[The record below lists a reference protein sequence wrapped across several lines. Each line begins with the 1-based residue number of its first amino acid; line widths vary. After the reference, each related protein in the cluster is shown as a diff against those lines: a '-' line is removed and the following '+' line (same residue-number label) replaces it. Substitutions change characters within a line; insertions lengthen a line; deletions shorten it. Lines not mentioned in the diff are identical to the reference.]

1 MNNLPENS
9 KYYKLFHYLL
19 YKENEKNKNNFIN
32 INSFNEKKNNYINNN
47 KPIKI
52 EHYKQKDDLIEKING
67 KKDKDADIGI
77 NYNATFTRSKSN
89 DHKSYSHEFNFGIN
103 DKNVISRNPTV
114 SSAKKLMNLNQN
126 DLNYYK
132 KFFNNKEIFNN
143 LYNKKNK
150 NFSFIHDDNATR
162 LFYNFNRTN
171 DNINFLTK
179 TKHIKRAKHK
189 NDFNIILAPKNK
201 KNILNNKNTAFIHD
215 KKTIHNSTT
224 SNEIIKENFYIDK
237 LSKNP
242 KYEYIFKKDKFSYKR
257 NKNKNFF
264 KKELVNKQFNDM
276 SQRNRFNKMKKELSE
291 ETIKINNMISDFFKN
306 PLYNIFNKKRIALD
320 KQKYYYSRPKSA
332 LS

>member
-19 YKENEKNKNNFIN
+19 FKENEKNKNIIMN
-32 INSFNEKKNNYINNN
+32 INSFNEKKSNYINDN

-52 EHYKQKDDLIEKING
+52 EHYKQKDDLIEKIND
-67 KKDKDADIGI
+67 KKNKDVDLGI
-77 NYNATFTRSKSN
+77 NYNGTYTRSKSN
-89 DHKSYSHEFNFGIN
+89 DHKSYSNEINFGIN
-103 DKNVISRNPTV
+103 DKNVIIRNPTV
-114 SSAKKLMNLNQN
+114 SSAKKVINLNQY

-150 NFSFIHDDNATR
+150 NFSFNHDDNSTR
-162 LFYNFNRTN
+162 LFYNFNKIN

-179 TKHIKRAKHK
+179 TKHIKREIHK

-201 KNILNNKNTAFIHD
+201 KNILSNKNKNYIHD

-237 LSKNP
+237 LSK
-242 KYEYIFKKDKFSYKR
+242 KSKFDSIFKNGKFSYKI

-264 KKELVNKQFNDM
+264 KNELVNKQYNDM

-291 ETIKINNMISDFFKN
+291 ETIKINNMISHFFKN
-306 PLYNIFNKKRIALD
+306 PLYKKFNKKRIVLD
-320 KQKYYYSRPKSA
+320 KQKYFYSRPKSA

>member
-52 EHYKQKDDLIEKING
+52 EHYKQKDDLIEKINN

-132 KFFNNKEIFNN
+132 KFFNNKEIF
-143 LYNKKNK
+143 
-150 NFSFIHDDNATR
+150 
-162 LFYNFNRTN
+162 
-171 DNINFLTK
+171 
-179 TKHIKRAKHK
+179 
-189 NDFNIILAPKNK
+189 
-201 KNILNNKNTAFIHD
+201 
-215 KKTIHNSTT
+215 
-224 SNEIIKENFYIDK
+224 
-237 LSKNP
+237 
-242 KYEYIFKKDKFSYKR
+242 KF
-257 NKNKNFF
+257 
-264 KKELVNKQFNDM
+264 
-276 SQRNRFNKMKKELSE
+276 
-291 ETIKINNMISDFFKN
+291 
-306 PLYNIFNKKRIALD
+306 
-320 KQKYYYSRPKSA
+320 
-332 LS
+332 

>member
-1 MNNLPENS
+1 MNNLPEKS
-9 KYYKLFHYLL
+9 KYYKLFHYIL
-19 YKENEKNKNNFIN
+19 YKENEKNKNSNMN
-32 INSFNEKKNNYINNN
+32 INSFNKKKSNFIKYN

-52 EHYKQKDDLIEKING
+52 EHYKQKDDLIDKIND
-67 KKDKDADIGI
+67 KKDKDIDLGI
-77 NYNATFTRSKSN
+77 NYDGTFTRSKSN
-89 DHKSYSHEFNFGIN
+89 DHKSYSHEFSFGIN
-103 DKNVISRNPTV
+103 DISRNPTI
-114 SSAKKLMNLNQN
+114 SSAKKLMSLNPY

-143 LYNKKNK
+143 LYNQKNK
-150 NFSFIHDDNATR
+150 NFSFNHEDNATR
-162 LFYNFNRTN
+162 LFYNFNRAN
-171 DNINFLTK
+171 DISNFLTK
-179 TKHIKRAKHK
+179 TKHIKKAIHK

-201 KNILNNKNTAFIHD
+201 KNILNNKNSVFIHD

-237 LSKNP
+237 LSKYS
-242 KYEYIFKKDKFSYKR
+242 KYDYIFKNDKFFYKR
-257 NKNKNFF
+257 NKNKYFF

-306 PLYNIFNKKRIALD
+306 PLYKKFNKKRIVLD
-320 KQKYYYSRPKSA
+320 KQKYFYSRPKSA